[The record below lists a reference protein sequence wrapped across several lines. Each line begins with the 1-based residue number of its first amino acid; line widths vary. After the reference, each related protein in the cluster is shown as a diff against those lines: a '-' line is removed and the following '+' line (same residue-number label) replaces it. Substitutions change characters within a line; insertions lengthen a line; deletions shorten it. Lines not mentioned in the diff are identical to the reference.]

1 MYWTVWVL
9 SIYDFVTWL
18 WYIIPLHYTGH
29 QCPGCWEW
37 TLGTGGSRQSHERK
51 NGHRYSTSSVHSP
64 QCHQGQSYY
73 KPWLYPNSFVWSRS
87 VSCKNPLTTLLS
99 WLHHCKEMPNKC
111 GCDILF
117 WMLIPGNWQMSKIC
131 TDQLQK
137 YEKKKKIPK
146 TDHTC
151 INCIWFILTCPEHIF
166 FPLAKSG
173 F

>member
-18 WYIIPLHYTGH
+18 WYIIPLHCTGH

-73 KPWLYPNSFVWSRS
+73 KPWLCPNSFVWSRS

-117 WMLIPGNWQMSKIC
+117 WMLIIDRC
-131 TDQLQK
+131 QK
-137 YEKKKKIPK
+137 FALINFKNMYKKQK

>member
-18 WYIIPLHYTGH
+18 WYIIPLHCTGH

-73 KPWLYPNSFVWSRS
+73 KPWLCPNSFVWSRS
-87 VSCKNPLTTLLS
+87 VSFKNPLTTLLS

-117 WMLIPGNWQMSKIC
+117 WMLIIDRC
-131 TDQLQK
+131 QK
-137 YEKKKKIPK
+137 FALINFKNMKKKKYQKQIIHVLIAF
-146 TDHTC
+146 DL
-151 INCIWFILTCPEHIF
+151 F
-166 FPLAKSG
+166 
-173 F
+173 

>member
-29 QCPGCWEW
+29 QCPGCREW

-111 GCDILF
+111 GCD
-117 WMLIPGNWQMSKIC
+117 MNVNTWQLTDVKNLHWSTSKIC
-131 TDQLQK
+131 KKTPKKTQK
-137 YEKKKKIPK
+137 QIIHVLIAF
-146 TDHTC
+146 DL
-151 INCIWFILTCPEHIF
+151 F
-166 FPLAKSG
+166 
-173 F
+173 